1 MKRAT
6 SLAFAALFALAASS
20 AFAHGMP
27 ERVFKER
34 KPIRADARQEPSQRD
49 ASSAGCASGCPA
61 GAALSRQGGRAP
73 GASPS
78 SVGVEAAAGV
88 HPAVNGG

>member
-49 ASSAGCASGCPA
+49 ASSAGCAS
-61 GAALSRQGGRAP
+61 
-73 GASPS
+73 
-78 SVGVEAAAGV
+78 
-88 HPAVNGG
+88 

>member
-34 KPIRADARQEPSQRD
+34 KPIRADARQEPSPV
-49 ASSAGCASGCPA
+49 SYTH
-61 GAALSRQGGRAP
+61 L
-73 GASPS
+73 
-78 SVGVEAAAGV
+78 
-88 HPAVNGG
+88 

>member
-1 MKRAT
+1 
-6 SLAFAALFALAASS
+6 
-20 AFAHGMP
+20 FAHGMP

-49 ASSAGCASGCPA
+49 ASSAGCASG
-61 GAALSRQGGRAP
+61 
-73 GASPS
+73 ASPS

>member
-6 SLAFAALFALAASS
+6 SITFAALFAFAASS

-34 KPIRADARQEPSQRD
+34 KPIGAEAPQQSHRGAPST
-49 ASSAGCASGCPA
+49 ACASGCQA
-61 GAALSRQGGRAP
+61 GATLSQRDGGAP
-73 GASPS
+73 GANPPA
-78 SVGVEAAAGV
+78 VGVEATARAHSV
-88 HPAVNGG
+88 VGGG